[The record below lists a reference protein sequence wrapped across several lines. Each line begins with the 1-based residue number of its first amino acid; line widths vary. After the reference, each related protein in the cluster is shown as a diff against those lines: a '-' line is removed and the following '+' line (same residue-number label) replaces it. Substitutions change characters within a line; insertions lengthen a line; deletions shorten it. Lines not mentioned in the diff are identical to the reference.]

1 MIETI
6 LGFLLDLII
15 GDPQN
20 PIHPIRIIG
29 SLCKATEKFFRKVL
43 KKSLKIAGLLTWITV
58 VLIVFLF
65 NYFLLKGAYAINNV
79 LGVILSSIM
88 IYFCISTK
96 ALKVEGLKVVKYV
109 IQDDI
114 EGARKQLSYIVGR
127 DTKNLDKEAILKA
140 VVETVAE
147 NMSDGVIAPLF
158 YVGIGGAPLAFLYK
172 AVNTMDS
179 MFGYKND
186 KYIEFGYFPAKL
198 DDVFNYIPAR
208 LSGYFI
214 FMASFSLGL
223 DYKNSFKIY
232 KRDKNN
238 HSSPNSAHPE
248 AAVAGA
254 LNVQL
259 GGANYYFGKL
269 VEKPTIGDDI
279 EKIDIYKVNKT
290 NNILYCS
297 AILGCCM
304 ALIIS
309 WIINVIIVRH
319 VVT

>member
-1 MIETI
+1 MIEIT

-29 SLCKATEKFFRKVL
+29 SLCKTIEKFFRKIL
-43 KKSLKIAGLLTWITV
+43 KKSLKVAGLMTWISV
-58 VLIVFLF
+58 ILIVFLF
-65 NYFLLKGAYAINNV
+65 NYYLLKGAYAINNIFGVV
-79 LGVILSSIM
+79 LGSVM

-96 ALKVEGLKVVKYV
+96 ALKVEGLKVVKY
-109 IQDDI
+109 IIKDDI

-127 DTKNLDKEAILKA
+127 DTENLDKESILKA

-158 YVGIGGAPLAFLYK
+158 YAGIGGAPLAFLYK

-186 KYIEFGYFPAKL
+186 KYYDFGYFPAKL

-208 LSGYFI
+208 LTGYFTVVI
-214 FMASFSLGL
+214 AFVLWL

-232 KRDKNN
+232 NRDKNN

-254 LNVQL
+254 LGVRL

-269 VEKPTIGDDI
+269 VEKPTIGDNL
-279 EKIDIYKVNKT
+279 EKVDLNKVNQT
-290 NNILYCS
+290 NRILYGVS
-297 AILGCCM
+297 ILGYIM
-304 ALIIS
+304 T
-309 WIINVIIVRH
+309 VIIRCILNFV
-319 VVT
+319 

>member
-29 SLCKATEKFFRKVL
+29 SLCKVTEKFFRKVL

-58 VLIVFLF
+58 VIIVFLF
-65 NYFLLKGAYAINNV
+65 NYFLLKGAYAI
-79 LGVILSSIM
+79 IM

-109 IQDDI
+109 IKDDI

-127 DTKNLDKEAILKA
+127 DTKHLDKEAILKA

-172 AVNTMDS
+172 AVNTT
-179 MFGYKND
+179 
-186 KYIEFGYFPAKL
+186 
-198 DDVFNYIPAR
+198 FNI
-208 LSGYFI
+208 
-214 FMASFSLGL
+214 
-223 DYKNSFKIY
+223 NS
-232 KRDKNN
+232 
-238 HSSPNSAHPE
+238 P
-248 AAVAGA
+248 
-254 LNVQL
+254 
-259 GGANYYFGKL
+259 
-269 VEKPTIGDDI
+269 
-279 EKIDIYKVNKT
+279 
-290 NNILYCS
+290 
-297 AILGCCM
+297 
-304 ALIIS
+304 
-309 WIINVIIVRH
+309 
-319 VVT
+319 

>member
-1 MIETI
+1 MIEII
-6 LGFLLDLII
+6 LGFLLDLIV

-29 SLCKATEKFFRKVL
+29 SLCKTVEKFFRSILKRYLKV
-43 KKSLKIAGLLTWITV
+43 AGLLTWILV
-58 VLIVFLF
+58 VFIVFIF
-65 NYFLLKGAYAINNV
+65 NYLLLKVTYRINPSV
-79 LGVILSSIM
+79 TMILGSVM

-96 ALKVEGLKVVKYV
+96 ALKIEGLKVVKYV
-109 IQDDI
+109 IKDDI

-127 DTKNLDKEAILKA
+127 DTKNLDKESILKA

-158 YVGIGGAPLAFLYK
+158 YAGIGGAPLAFLYK

-214 FMASFSLGL
+214 VVVSFILGL

-259 GGANYYFGKL
+259 GGPNYYFGKL
-269 VEKPTIGDDI
+269 VEKQTIGDDR
-279 EKIDIYKVNKT
+279 EKIDINKVNNT

-297 AILGCCM
+297 AVLGCIM
-304 ALIIS
+304 ALIINWS
-309 WIINVIIVRH
+309 INIIF
-319 VVT
+319 

>member
-29 SLCKATEKFFRKVL
+29 SLCKVMEKFFRKVL
-43 KKSLKIAGLLTWITV
+43 KKSLKIAGLLTWIAV

-79 LGVILSSIM
+79 FGVILSAIM

-109 IQDDI
+109 IKDDI

-127 DTKNLDKEAILKA
+127 DTKHLDKEAILKA

-172 AVNTMDS
+172 AINTMDS

-186 KYIEFGYFPAKL
+186 RYMEFGYFPAKL
-198 DDVFNYIPAR
+198 DDVFNYVPAR
-208 LSGYFI
+208 ITGVLIIIS
-214 FMASFSLGL
+214 SLLLGD

-232 KRDKNN
+232 KRDRYN
-238 HSSPNSAHPE
+238 HTSPNSAHPE
-248 AAVAGA
+248 AAMAGA
-254 LNVQL
+254 LDIQL

-269 VEKPTIGDDI
+269 VEKPVIGDKIKEI
-279 EKIDIYKVNKT
+279 ELYHVKKT
-290 NNILYCS
+290 ARILYLS
-297 AILGCCM
+297 EVIGFII
-304 ALIIS
+304 IIS
-309 WIINVIIVRH
+309 IKFIIYRI
-319 VVT
+319 

>member
-1 MIETI
+1 MIEII
-6 LGFLLDLII
+6 LGFLLDLIV

-29 SLCKATEKFFRKVL
+29 SLCKTVEKFFRSILKRYLKV
-43 KKSLKIAGLLTWITV
+43 AGLLTWILV
-58 VLIVFLF
+58 VFIVFIF
-65 NYFLLKGAYAINNV
+65 NYLLLKVTYRINPSV
-79 LGVILSSIM
+79 TMILGSVM

-96 ALKVEGLKVVKYV
+96 ALKIEGLKVVKYV
-109 IQDDI
+109 IKDDI

-127 DTKNLDKEAILKA
+127 DTKNLDKESILKA

-147 NMSDGVIAPLF
+147 NMSDGVMAPLF
-158 YVGIGGAPLAFLYK
+158 YAGIGGAPLAFLYK

-214 FMASFSLGL
+214 VVVSFILGL

-259 GGANYYFGKL
+259 GGPNYYFGKL
-269 VEKPTIGDDI
+269 VEKQTIGDDR
-279 EKIDIYKVNKT
+279 EKIDINKVNNT

-297 AILGCCM
+297 AVLGCIM
-304 ALIIS
+304 ALIINWS
-309 WIINVIIVRH
+309 INVIF
-319 VVT
+319 

>member
-1 MIETI
+1 MIEII
-6 LGFLLDLII
+6 LGFLLDLIV

-29 SLCKATEKFFRKVL
+29 SLCKTVEKFFRSILKRYLKV
-43 KKSLKIAGLLTWITV
+43 AGLLTWILV
-58 VLIVFLF
+58 VFIVFIF
-65 NYFLLKGAYAINNV
+65 NYLLLKVTYRINPSV
-79 LGVILSSIM
+79 TMILGSVM

-96 ALKVEGLKVVKYV
+96 ALKIEGLKVVKYV
-109 IQDDI
+109 IKDDI

-127 DTKNLDKEAILKA
+127 DTKNLDKESILKA

-158 YVGIGGAPLAFLYK
+158 YAGIGGAPLAFLYK

-198 DDVFNYIPAR
+198 DDVFNYIRAR

-214 FMASFSLGL
+214 VVVSFILGL

-259 GGANYYFGKL
+259 GGPNYYFGKL
-269 VEKPTIGDDI
+269 VEKQTIGDDR
-279 EKIDIYKVNKT
+279 EKIDINKVNNT

-297 AILGCCM
+297 AVLGCIM
-304 ALIIS
+304 ALIINWS
-309 WIINVIIVRH
+309 INVIF
-319 VVT
+319 

>member
-1 MIETI
+1 MIEIT

-29 SLCKATEKFFRKVL
+29 SLCKTIEKFFRKIL
-43 KKSLKIAGLLTWITV
+43 KKSLKVAGLMTWISV
-58 VLIVFLF
+58 ILIVFLF
-65 NYFLLKGAYAINNV
+65 NYYLLKGAYAINNIFGVV
-79 LGVILSSIM
+79 LASIM

-96 ALKVEGLKVVKYV
+96 ALKVEGLKVVKY
-109 IQDDI
+109 IIKDDI

-127 DTKNLDKEAILKA
+127 DTENLDKESILKA

-158 YVGIGGAPLAFLYK
+158 YAGIGGTPLAFLYK

-186 KYIEFGYFPAKL
+186 KYYDFGYFPAKL

-208 LSGYFI
+208 LTGYFTVVI
-214 FMASFSLGL
+214 AFVLGL

-232 KRDKNN
+232 NRDKNN

-254 LNVQL
+254 LGVRL
-259 GGANYYFGKL
+259 GGVNYYFGKL
-269 VEKPTIGDDI
+269 VEKPTIGDNL
-279 EKIDIYKVNKT
+279 EKVDLNKVNQT
-290 NNILYCS
+290 NRILYGVS
-297 AILGCCM
+297 ILGYIM
-304 ALIIS
+304 T
-309 WIINVIIVRH
+309 VIIRCILNFV
-319 VVT
+319 

>member
-1 MIETI
+1 MIEII
-6 LGFLLDLII
+6 LGFLLDLIV

-29 SLCKATEKFFRKVL
+29 SLCKTVEKFFRSILKRYLKV
-43 KKSLKIAGLLTWITV
+43 AGLLTWILV
-58 VLIVFLF
+58 VFIVFIF
-65 NYFLLKGAYAINNV
+65 NYLLLKVTYRINPSV
-79 LGVILSSIM
+79 TMILGSVM

-96 ALKVEGLKVVKYV
+96 ALKIEGLKVVKYV
-109 IQDDI
+109 IKDDI

-127 DTKNLDKEAILKA
+127 DTKNLDKESILKA

-158 YVGIGGAPLAFLYK
+158 YAGIGGAPLAFLYK

-186 KYIEFGYFPAKL
+186 KYIEFGYFPANL

-214 FMASFSLGL
+214 VVVSFILGL

-259 GGANYYFGKL
+259 GGPNYYFGKL
-269 VEKPTIGDDI
+269 VEKQTIGDDR
-279 EKIDIYKVNKT
+279 EKIDINKVNNT

-297 AILGCCM
+297 AVLGCIM
-304 ALIIS
+304 ALIINWS
-309 WIINVIIVRH
+309 INVIF
-319 VVT
+319 

>member
-1 MIETI
+1 MIEII
-6 LGFLLDLII
+6 LGFLLDLIV

-29 SLCKATEKFFRKVL
+29 SLCKTVEKFFKSILKRYLKV
-43 KKSLKIAGLLTWITV
+43 AGLLTWILV
-58 VLIVFLF
+58 VFIVFIF
-65 NYFLLKGAYAINNV
+65 NYLLLKVTYRINPSV
-79 LGVILSSIM
+79 TMILGSVM

-96 ALKVEGLKVVKYV
+96 ALKIEGLKVVKYV
-109 IQDDI
+109 IKDDI

-127 DTKNLDKEAILKA
+127 DTKNLDKESILKA

-158 YVGIGGAPLAFLYK
+158 YAGIGGAPLAFLYK

-214 FMASFSLGL
+214 VVVSFILGL

-259 GGANYYFGKL
+259 GGPNYYFGKL
-269 VEKPTIGDDI
+269 VEKQTIGDDR
-279 EKIDIYKVNKT
+279 EKIDINKVNNT

-297 AILGCCM
+297 AVLGCIM
-304 ALIIS
+304 ALIINWS
-309 WIINVIIVRH
+309 INVIF
-319 VVT
+319 